1 MISMINV
8 PRCEWDYWTGLP
20 ADNCARIEAGRS
32 ESREGD
38 RAGRCTTLRL
48 VIRIAYGN
56 TPKRCYCSG
65 VGSDSGSLLVQDTLA
80 SDVELMSSAP
90 ERL

>member
-48 VIRIAYGN
+48 VIRDCVRQHAEA
-56 TPKRCYCSG
+56 
-65 VGSDSGSLLVQDTLA
+65 LLL
-80 SDVELMSSAP
+80 L
-90 ERL
+90 RRGL